1 MKTADDN
8 QERVLDHTPVDV
20 SALYA
25 ADHLRMI
32 RLAALLVDDIDTAEE
47 VVQDAF
53 LGLTVAA
60 PRLRDANAAVGYLH
74 TSVVNGARSAMRRRR
89 TVRGFLAR
97 TTQPDPSPPADLGVD
112 AAGTRNEVLAALGS
126 LPPRMREVLVLRYW
140 SELSE
145 SQIAHTLGISEG
157 TVKSTASRA
166 LDRLE
171 KMLGGAR

>member
-1 MKTADDN
+1 VKTADDN

-32 RLAALLVDDIDTAEE
+32 RLAALLVDDVSTAEE
-47 VVQDAF
+47 IVQDAF

-89 TVRGFLAR
+89 TVRSFLAR
-97 TTQPDPSPPADLGVD
+97 TAQPDPSPPADVGVD
-112 AAGTRNEVLAALGS
+112 AARMRNEVLAALAA

-140 SELSE
+140 SELPE
-145 SQIAHTLGISEG
+145 HQIAQTLGISEG
-157 TVKSTASRA
+157 TVKSTVSRA
-166 LDRLE
+166 LARLE
-171 KMLGGAR
+171 KTLGGVP